1 MSLSVNPLDPIQAID
16 EVLNLNSHKQYTVY
30 NGGQEVSYVQ
40 FQAQAVNNSNIT
52 ITCNPPDEKTIIDR
66 RVYATFVYDLDFV
79 GVAGVGNLI
88 QLGTY
93 DGPRAFPI
101 AQSLSTIDCKL
112 NGTSI
117 NTNLNQY
124 FSALI
129 RYNNFTEDQDLDL
142 STTPSMLD
150 QYQEYADY
158 SVYGSGRNPLA
169 LYGEN
174 PNQMTRGGFPQ
185 LEYRTLEPNF
195 NTPTSAKL
203 RLTVTEPLFLSPFY
217 YHGGEGLAGIRTCV
231 VTFTFGDLRRV
242 WSHSVAGNNVT
253 SVTCSIKDAL
263 LDFRYITPK
272 ILENIPRNLS
282 YPYYEVLLTQQG
294 AGPILNANAQ
304 TSVSMNAINLE
315 AIPKR
320 LYICLR
326 ERDTDIN
333 FTTSD
338 TFARID
344 RIQVNWANNQG
355 KLSSAS
361 VPDMY
366 QIAKRNG
373 CNMNYAQWYKHCGSV
388 LALDIGKDIGLSSL
402 DAPGLL
408 SNPQLSMNI
417 TFTNIGSRAI
427 NFSLYVFVVYEGVL
441 NINNGMV
448 TKQISVLNTS
458 DVVRAQEKPQML
470 LARHAKNYY
479 GGAMKN
485 MFGMSLFSDVRDV
498 VKKVYNTAQK
508 IAPDVAEAVA
518 EGVEKLGPHAMK
530 LLGLGM
536 KKKRIGSRIGGAHTG
551 GARTGG
557 AVISRNDLMDM

>member
-1 MSLSVNPLDPIQAID
+1 MSLSVNPLEPIQAID

-66 RVYATFVYDLDFV
+66 RVYATFVYDLTFS
-79 GVAGVGNLI
+79 GVAGVGNLL
-88 QLGTY
+88 QLGTF

-142 STTPSMLD
+142 SVTPSMLD
-150 QYQEYADY
+150 QFQEYANWQAE
-158 SVYGSGRNPLA
+158 GSGRNPLA

-185 LEYRTLEPNF
+185 MEILT
-195 NTPTSAKL
+195 NTPTSATV
-203 RLTVTEPLFLSPFY
+203 RMTVTEPLFLSPFY

-231 VTFTFGDLRRV
+231 ITFTFGDLRRV

-253 SVTCSIKDAL
+253 SVVANISSAL

-282 YPYYEVLLTQQG
+282 YPYYEVLITQQG
-294 AGPILNANAQ
+294 TGAIVNAGAQ
-304 TSVSMNAINLE
+304 TSVAMNAINLE

-361 VPDMY
+361 IPDMY

-373 CNMNYAQWYKHCGSV
+373 CNMNYAQWFKHCGSV

-417 TFTNIGSRAI
+417 TFTNMGSRNI

-458 DVVRAQEKPQML
+458 DVVKAQEKPQML

-485 MFGMSLFSDVRDV
+485 MFGLSLFSDVKDV

-518 EGVEKLGPHAMK
+518 EGVEKLGPHAMR

-536 KKKRIGSRIGGAHTG
+536 KKKRKGGAHTG
-551 GARTGG
+551 GVYGG

>member
-1 MSLSVNPLDPIQAID
+1 MSLSINQLEPIQTID
-16 EVLNLNSHKQYTVY
+16 EVLNLNSHKQYSVF
-30 NGGQEVSYVQ
+30 NGGQEISYVQ
-40 FQAQAVNNSNIT
+40 FPAQAPNNSNIT

-66 RVYATFVYDLDFV
+66 RVYATFTYDLTFA
-79 GVAGVGNLI
+79 GVAGVGNLL
-88 QLGTY
+88 QLGTF
-93 DGPRAFPI
+93 DAPRAFPLAQTI
-101 AQSLSTIDCKL
+101 ATLDCKL

-129 RYNNFTEDQDLDL
+129 RYNNFACDQDLDL
-142 STTPSMLD
+142 SITPSMLD
-150 QYQEYADY
+150 QFQEYADWQAQ
-158 SVYGSGRNPLA
+158 GSGRNPLA

-174 PNQMTRGGFPQ
+174 PLQMTRGGYPRYTV
-185 LEYRTLEPNF
+185 LT
-195 NTPTSAKL
+195 NTPTSATV
-203 RLTVTEPLFLSPFY
+203 RMTVTEPLFLSPFY
-217 YHGGEGLAGIRTCV
+217 YQGGEGLAGVRTCV
-231 VTFTFGDLRRV
+231 VSFSFGDLRRI
-242 WSHSVAGNNVT
+242 WSHSIAGNTVSSLAVNIV
-253 SVTCSIKDAL
+253 SAS

-272 ILENIPRNLS
+272 ILEQVPRNLS
-282 YPYYEVLLTQQG
+282 YPYYEVLITQQQASTVAAG
-294 AGPILNANAQ
+294 AS

-326 ERDTDIN
+326 ERDTDLN

-361 VPDMY
+361 VEDMY

-373 CNMNYAQWYKHCGSV
+373 CNMNFAQWYKHCGSV

-417 TFTNIGSRAI
+417 DYTNVGSRSV

-448 TKQISVLNTS
+448 TKQIAVLNTS
-458 DVVRAQEKPQML
+458 DVVAAQEKKHMI
-470 LARHAKNYY
+470 LAKHAKNYY
-479 GGAMKN
+479 GGN
-485 MFGMSLFSDVRDV
+485 IFGMSLFSDVKDV
-498 VKKVYNTAQK
+498 VQKVIGTARK
-508 IAPDVAEAVA
+508 IAPDVAETIA
-518 EGVEKLGPHAMK
+518 EGVEKLGPHAAR

-536 KKKRIGSRIGGAHTG
+536 KKKKRGSALV
-551 GARTGG
+551 GG
-557 AVISRNDLMDM
+557 AVISRNDLL

>member
-1 MSLSVNPLDPIQAID
+1 MSLNINQLEPIQVID
-16 EVLNLNSHKQYTVY
+16 EVLNLNAKKQYSVY

-40 FQAQAVNNSNIT
+40 FPAQAPNNNNIT

-66 RVYATFVYDLDFV
+66 RIYATFEYTLTFS
-79 GVAGVGNLI
+79 GPAGVGNLL
-88 QLGTY
+88 QLGTF
-93 DGPRAFPI
+93 DGPRSFPI
-101 AQSLSTIDCKL
+101 AQTINTLDCKL
-112 NGTSI
+112 NGTSF

-124 FSALI
+124 FNALI
-129 RYNNFTEDQDLDL
+129 RYNNFTCDQDLDL
-142 STTPSMLD
+142 SVTPSMLD
-150 QYQEYADY
+150 QYQEYADWQ
-158 SVYGSGRNPLA
+158 VYGSGRNPLG

-174 PNQMTRGGFPQ
+174 ANQMSRGAFPQ
-185 LEYRTLEPNF
+185 LTVLS
-195 NTPTSAKL
+195 NTPTSAVVKL
-203 RLTVTEPLFLSPFY
+203 IVTEPLFLSPFY
-217 YHGGEGLAGIRTCV
+217 YTGGEGLAGIRTCV
-231 VTFTFGDLRRV
+231 LTFSFGDLRRV
-242 WSHSVAGNNVT
+242 WSHSVAGNNIT
-253 SVTCSIKDAL
+253 SLAVNIDSAK

-272 ILENIPRNLS
+272 ILEPVHRNLV
-282 YPYYEVLLTQQG
+282 YAYNEVLITQQQANTLL
-294 AGPILNANAQ
+294 AGSSSNVA
-304 TSVSMNAINLE
+304 MNAINLE

-326 ERDTDIN
+326 ERDTDLN

-338 TFARID
+338 VNARID

-361 VPDMY
+361 VQDMY
-366 QIAKRNG
+366 EIAKRNG

-417 TFTNIGSRAI
+417 DFTNIGSRTI

-458 DVVRAQEKPQML
+458 DVVAAQNNKQML
-470 LARHAKNYY
+470 VAKHAKNFY
-479 GGAMKN
+479 GGN
-485 MFGMSLFSDVRDV
+485 IFGMSLFSDVRDV
-498 VKKVYNTAQK
+498 AQK
-508 IAPDVAEAVA
+508 VFETAKKISPDVADAVM
-518 EGVEKLGPHAMK
+518 EGVEKLGPHAMR

-536 KKKRIGSRIGGAHTG
+536 KKKGKKGSAMI
-551 GARTGG
+551 GG
-557 AVISRNDLMDM
+557 AVISRNDLLSNM